1 MRPTLTGRD
10 WYRPARRLALLTT
23 LAASCGSPA
32 LAAPQPL
39 LCLIQ
44 PSRIAEVGT
53 PVTGVI
59 GTLPIE
65 RGQFIAKGGVIA
77 VLRNS
82 VERAALDVAQSRAQ
96 ADADVQSAR
105 AGRDYARQRLAR
117 HEELLKKAF
126 ISEQALEQIRTEA
139 RVAEQTLAQAQEQ
152 QRTWQREMSLAQR
165 QLAQRT
171 ITSPFAGVVAEKY
184 LSVGERVEDRS
195 IARIVGIDPL
205 HVEVMVPAS
214 QFGTIAV
221 GSVASVVPDLPN
233 ASPKLASVA
242 LVDKLIDGA
251 SNTFRVRLLLDNPDL
266 AIPAGVRC
274 KTYLNVGAAPTAR
287 ATPPAKPK
295 ATPPAASRVAPPRP
309 PTARR
314 DALPQLKLAES
325 LSIPAR

>member
-1 MRPTLTGRD
+1 MRLTLTDCCRSRQIRG
-10 WYRPARRLALLTT
+10 LALLAT
-23 LAASCGSPA
+23 LAASCGAPA

-59 GTLPIE
+59 DTLPIE

-77 VLRNS
+77 VLRNG
-82 VERAALDVAQSRAQ
+82 VERAALDVAKSRAQ

-117 HEELLKKAF
+117 HEELLKKGF

-139 RVAEQTLAQAQEQ
+139 RVAEQALAQALEQ
-152 QRTWQREMSLAQR
+152 QHIWQREMSLAQR
-165 QLAQRT
+165 QLALRT

-195 IARIVGIDPL
+195 IARIVGVNPL

-221 GSVASVVPDLPN
+221 GSTASVVPDLPN
-233 ASPKLASVA
+233 ASPKLASVV

-251 SNTFRVRLLLDNPDL
+251 SNTFRVRLRLDNADL

-274 KTYLNVGAAPTAR
+274 KTYLNAGAAESRDKAKAAR
-287 ATPPAKPK
+287 Q
-295 ATPPAASRVAPPRP
+295 SS
-309 PTARR
+309 
-314 DALPQLKLAES
+314 LPQLKVATNQS
-325 LSIPAR
+325 NPAR